1 MFTYVLDAQ
10 KDQLIETVLLS
21 TICEMEKKRTQEYQV
36 SVLAGS
42 AVGRR
47 LSKLLSTRRIGVC
60 DQVTLK
66 SAISA
71 KSTSKILQIFI
82 WQLSH

>member
-1 MFTYVLDAQ
+1 M
-10 KDQLIETVLLS
+10 KWK
-21 TICEMEKKRTQEYQV
+21 KKRTQEYQV

-71 KSTSKILQIFI
+71 KSTSKILQRTCNGLAVFWPTMDLAEI
-82 WQLSH
+82 